1 MNPHAHKKEIPDL
14 DWNNLLSVPDAKG
27 FVRATDKYPATLLGE
42 LAYRFRELYWRN
54 NDHPRPTGSQ
64 VAHTA
69 HLVGRLAKELRG
81 TPLPRRTS
89 EELELIN
96 YLVTPRAVWS
106 EVRLLHRASQQIIG
120 ESFCE
125 SRKAI
130 ASLFHRGWTSG
141 KLSVAAYHLQ
151 QIAINLACATD
162 FDGHIAKTVSA
173 SLPAVAKYD
182 VSPVLMGGSFAL
194 LSLCGEHGD
203 RRATR
208 VLMRRGLTDL
218 AAAEDYLDGAV
229 IEGMSKPSEFRLA
242 CFFLSDLLRA
252 HMTVDADKCASSW
265 IPGRNEAL
273 DITTS
278 WLEGGRYPIRNMVQH
293 CNELYQHGL
302 FSEFGTLYHQNG
314 IRNFGRLKLDDCE
327 EPWFLMKHLSNRPI
341 GATAGEDIILVA
353 MSSGDHNEAY
363 RERSWELEG
372 IRATGEEQGWHFDYV
387 EVRDSTE
394 LAYHILRH
402 HQQGSRVAV
411 LHQLGHGD
419 PNSAEFGYLH
429 RERRSGLEV
438 SSLFTNKESRELC
451 EIARES
457 VDTWVLHNC
466 STAAETSGSRRRLS
480 NLTEALYEATEKE
493 ISVVGLRGQDAF
505 DALTHRRG
513 SDGKVV
519 FTGRPVWVGA
529 KRLHGTPRGPKVA

>member
-1 MNPHAHKKEIPDL
+1 MNQHAAKKEIPGL
-14 DWNNLLSVPDAKG
+14 DWKNLLSVPDAKG
-27 FVRATDKYPATLLGE
+27 FVRETGEYPATLLGE
-42 LAYRFRELYWRN
+42 LAYRFRELYWRT

-69 HLVGRLAKELRG
+69 HLVGRLTKELRG
-81 TPLPRRTS
+81 TPLPRRTP

-96 YLVTPRAVWS
+96 YIVTPRAVWG
-106 EVRLLHRASQQIIG
+106 EVRPLHRAVQQTIG
-120 ESFCE
+120 ESFNE
-125 SRKAI
+125 SRRAI
-130 ASLFHRGWTSG
+130 ASLFHRGWSSG
-141 KLSVAAYHLQ
+141 TFSVGTYFLQ

-162 FDGHIAKTVSA
+162 VDGHIAKMVGA

-182 VSPVLMGGSFAL
+182 VHPILMGGSFAL
-194 LSLCGEHGD
+194 VSMCGAYGD
-203 RRATR
+203 RKATR
-208 VLMRRGLTDL
+208 LLMRRGLPDL

-229 IEGMSKPSEFRLA
+229 IEGLSRPSEFRLS

-252 HMTVDADKCASSW
+252 HMTVDADTVQSSW

-293 CNELYQHGL
+293 CNELYKHRL

-314 IRNFGRLKLDDCE
+314 VRNFGRLKLDDCE
-327 EPWFLMKHLSNRPI
+327 EPWFLMKHLSNRPVA
-341 GATAGEDIILVA
+341 ATAGEDIILVA

-419 PNSAEFGYLH
+419 PAGAEFGYLH
-429 RERRSGLEV
+429 REKRSGLEV
-438 SSLFTNKESRELC
+438 SALFTNKEHRELC
-451 EIARES
+451 KIARDS

-466 STAAETSGSRRRLS
+466 SVAAETPGSRRRLS
-480 NLTEALYEATEKE
+480 NLTEALYEATERE

-513 SDGKVV
+513 SDGKVL
-519 FTGRPVWVGA
+519 FTGRPVWFGA
-529 KRLHGTPRGPKVA
+529 KRLHGRPRGPRVA